1 MNFDLSKSN
10 ETIQK
15 RYVSILSSHNLNQH
29 VKKPRKAAILD
40 HIITNSIAKVKNVNV
55 IPCPAVRDH
64 DATYIT
70 ISTKFAPFEPRYK
83 IIRDMKNFR
92 EQDFIDSFATL
103 PLELVYAFNDPND
116 MISVFN
122 ELLSNHINEHVK
134 TIRVT
139 RPTAQRMNDI
149 DTVDLQQKCHQLRTL
164 CHTTNRETDWNNF
177 RNVRNKLKTKIK
189 STKSNFYRKL
199 KFGKLFIK
207 FSTQMV
213 NAFESIQMNL
223 ISTLVLHQND

>member
-70 ISTKFAPFEPRYK
+70 ISTKFAPSEPRYK

-122 ELLSNHINEHVK
+122 ELLSNHVNEHVK

-164 CHTTNRETDWNNF
+164 CHTANSETDWNDF
-177 RNVRNKLKTKIK
+177 RSVRNKLKTKIK

>member
-223 ISTLVLHQND
+223 ISTLVLHEND